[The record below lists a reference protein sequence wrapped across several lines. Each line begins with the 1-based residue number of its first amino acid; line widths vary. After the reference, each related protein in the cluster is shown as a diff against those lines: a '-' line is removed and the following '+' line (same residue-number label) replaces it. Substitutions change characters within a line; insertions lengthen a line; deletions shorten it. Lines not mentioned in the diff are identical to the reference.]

1 MNLKNIILPVGSL
14 LLCGTMNAQR
24 VDISPVPQQ
33 VEWGK
38 KAFDRPGTFNIIGAN
53 AADPQA
59 VALLK
64 SAFPQGKGVKLTI
77 GERGDK
83 AVSSVSHLIPQKPQG
98 YYLKVTPEEVII
110 AGNDETGTYY
120 GVQSFLAVASVPEV
134 MSVEITDWP
143 VTPNRGIVEG
153 FYGNAWSFDDRVS
166 QFDFYGKNKLDTYI
180 YGPKDDPY
188 HREKW
193 REFYPAEDAERL
205 RALNQE
211 AMKRKVKF
219 VWGLHPAG
227 DHSWQEDDNIATVR
241 KFEQMYDLGIRN
253 FAVFFDDVFGIHA
266 DGKKHAEYME
276 YIMENFVRKH
286 PDIETLIMCPSLY
299 NKRWEPR
306 FQPTYL
312 EDISVIDPFVQIMW
326 TGNSVV
332 DMIDVADM
340 EWVNPRIGRKAY
352 IWLNYPVTDY
362 CIDHLLMGPFT
373 GNDTDAVSMVSG
385 FTANPMEYAEASK
398 VSLYGTADF
407 LWNPEAYSA
416 GNAWERALKALVPD
430 HTQAFRI
437 FSLYNVDLGPNAHQL
452 RRLNET
458 LDFKALID
466 RYEQEMNNGY
476 SVQGAKAFEREF
488 NKISAAS
495 AELLDAADSNR
506 LLAEIKP
513 WLEAGVL
520 IGKRGVVATAMYNAL
535 STGNDKAFIDNYLIY
550 KELTDKANAL
560 TSRDFEGSIKVAHP
574 RVGTLHVEPFIRR
587 SVAKM
592 VDTYKS
598 SSNYRLDVFPQLLLD
613 NVTYKIKVGDKY
625 LGNPDAGQ
633 VGGAP
638 VLQDTEDDVNPDR
651 QIWRFVFDPETN
663 GYSITN
669 AKDGRFLNDLCQ
681 FAEVPFDAN
690 FHTFDIQPSGDGYT
704 IINRSNGYLVY
715 WEVQDGKVT
724 RVYEPDNQAVFT
736 LIPVK

>member
-1 MNLKNIILPVGSL
+1 MKLFKIAIPLSSL
-14 LLCGTMNAQR
+14 LLCGTMSAQR

-33 VEWGK
+33 IEWGK
-38 KAFDRPGTFNIIGAN
+38 KAFSRPASFNMIGTDK
-53 AADPQA
+53 ADHDA
-59 VALLK
+59 VTLLK
-64 SAFPQGKGVKLTI
+64 NAFGADKGVKLLI

-83 AVSSVSHLIPQKPQG
+83 AVAAISSKIPAHPQG
-98 YYLKVTPEEVII
+98 YYLSITPDGVII

-120 GVQSFLAVASVPEV
+120 GVQSFLSIASRPEV
-134 MSVEITDWP
+134 MSVEIVDWP
-143 VTPNRGIVEG
+143 TTPNRGVVEG
-153 FYGNAWSFDDRVS
+153 FYGNAWSFDDRIS
-166 QFDFYGKNKLDTYI
+166 QFEFYGKNKLDTYI

-193 REFYPAEDAERL
+193 RELYPQADAERL
-205 RALNQE
+205 KALNQE

-227 DHSWQEDDNIATVR
+227 DHSWQDDDNKATVR
-241 KFEQMYDLGIRN
+241 KFEQMYGLGIRS

-286 PDIETLIMCPSLY
+286 PDIEALIMCPSLY

-332 DMIDVADM
+332 DMIDVADLQ
-340 EWVNPRIGRKAY
+340 WVNPRISRNAY

-373 GNDTDAVSMVSG
+373 GNDTAATAMVSG

-407 LWNPEAYSA
+407 LWNPEAYNA
-416 GNAWERALKALVPD
+416 GNAWERALKVLVPD
-430 HTQAFRI
+430 HTLAFRL
-437 FSLYNVDLGPNAHQL
+437 FCLYNVDLGPNAHQL

-458 LDFKALID
+458 LDFKAIID
-466 RYEQEMNNGY
+466 RYEHEMNSGY
-476 SVQGAKAFEREF
+476 SIDGAKALEREF
-488 NKISAAS
+488 SKISAAS
-495 AELLDAADSNR
+495 AELIEASTSNR

-513 WLEAGVL
+513 WLEAGHL
-520 IGKRGVVATAMYNAL
+520 LGQRGSEAVAMYHAL
-535 STGNDKAFIDNYLIY
+535 ATGDNTSFIDSYMRY
-550 KELTDKANAL
+550 KELTEKAASI
-560 TSRDFEGSIKVAHP
+560 TSRDFEGSIKEAHP
-574 RVGTLHVEPFIRR
+574 RVGTLYVEPFIRR
-587 SVAKM
+587 SVATM
-592 VDTYKS
+592 IDNYKAS
-598 SSNYRLDVFPQLLLD
+598 SDYRLDVFPKLLLD
-613 NVTYKIKVGDKY
+613 NVTYRVKVGSQY
-625 LGNPDAGQ
+625 LGNPDAGKI
-633 VGGAP
+633 GGAP
-638 VLQDTEDDVNPDR
+638 VLQDAEDDVNPDR
-651 QIWRFVFDPETN
+651 QIWRFVFDAETN
-663 GYSITN
+663 GYSIVN

-690 FHTFDIQPSGDGYT
+690 LHTYDIQPVEGGYN

-715 WEVQDGKVT
+715 WEVQNGKVT